1 MTMTTTLPRRIVVTF
16 QDTFPKHVVDGMAET
31 NFVGLAETYRGD
43 DPKVLFVFPI
53 PDRFEALKATLDEL
67 QAGGALT
74 YVEDLDK
81 PLV

>member
-1 MTMTTTLPRRIVVTF
+1 MTATSPRKIVVTF
-16 QDTFPKHVVDGMAET
+16 QDKFPKHLVDGMLTT

-43 DPKVLFVFPI
+43 DPQVLFVFPI

-74 YVEDLDK
+74 YVEEHS
-81 PLV
+81 